1 MNEVEKIT
9 AFKELV
15 ELIKEN
21 SKYLPED
28 FDPDAELS
36 KKNLDVY

>member
-9 AFKELV
+9 ALKELV

-28 FDPDAELS
+28 FDPDAEL
-36 KKNLDVY
+36 

>member
-1 MNEVEKIT
+1 MNEVEKII

-28 FDPDAELS
+28 FDPDAEL
-36 KKNLDVY
+36 